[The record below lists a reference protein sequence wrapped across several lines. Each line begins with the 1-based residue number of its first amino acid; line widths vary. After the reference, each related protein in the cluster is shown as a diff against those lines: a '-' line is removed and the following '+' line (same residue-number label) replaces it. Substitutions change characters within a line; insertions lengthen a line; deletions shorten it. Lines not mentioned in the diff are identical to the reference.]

1 MAHCESS
8 DSGAEEAAN
17 HMATARRGSKGSDRR
32 EWKKRNV
39 STALTLPGDGRAAD
53 TADEALDERESVN
66 NEKKKSGGWER
77 GGNGMNL
84 DSLGGF
90 EVLLSTVTSLRE
102 QKKTKQNH
110 EKFPNMK

>member
-53 TADEALDERESVN
+53 TADEALDGRESVN
-66 NEKKKSGGWER
+66 NEGKNR
-77 GGNGMNL
+77 GGGRE
-84 DSLGGF
+84 GGT
-90 EVLLSTVTSLRE
+90 E
-102 QKKTKQNH
+102 
-110 EKFPNMK
+110 

>member
-1 MAHCESS
+1 MAHCESG

-32 EWKKRNV
+32 KWKKRNTTV
-39 STALTLPGDGRAAD
+39 LTLPGDGRAAD